1 MVDQPDWQ
9 PARLD
14 PLAPPEARAA
24 YVRELKAMVEA
35 GDYFISVDDIARAIL
50 AELSTNYHYE

>member
-24 YVRELKAMVEA
+24 YVRELKALVEA

-50 AELSTNYHYE
+50 AELSTKNHYE

>member
-35 GDYFISVDDIARAIL
+35 GDYFVSVDDIARAIL

>member
-9 PARLD
+9 PAHLD

-50 AELSTNYHYE
+50 AELSTKYHYE

>member
-1 MVDQPDWQ
+1 MVDQPDGQ

-24 YVRELKAMVEA
+24 CVRELKAMIEA
-35 GDYFISVDDIARAIL
+35 GDYCISADDIARAIL

>member
-35 GDYFISVDDIARAIL
+35 GDYFISVDDIARAFL
-50 AELSTNYHYE
+50 AELSTKYHYE